1 MRTDDGISLRRH
13 WREKVMQWYLVLAVF
28 GAVFGSGIC
37 ANFSICRESSGQEFY
52 TDFYWWPWADPTDGQ
67 VKYVHRRSRQ

>member
-1 MRTDDGISLRRH
+1 
-13 WREKVMQWYLVLAVF
+13 MQWYLVLAVF